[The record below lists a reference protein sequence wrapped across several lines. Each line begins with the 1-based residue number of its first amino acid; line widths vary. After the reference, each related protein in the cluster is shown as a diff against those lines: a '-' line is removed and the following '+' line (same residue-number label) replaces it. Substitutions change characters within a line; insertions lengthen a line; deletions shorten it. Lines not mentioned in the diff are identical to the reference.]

1 VRQVTR
7 RALEDGG
14 FRVLEAA
21 NGRDALALLESVS
34 EPIGLVL
41 TDVVMPGM
49 GGRELADR
57 VEVLRP
63 GTPVL
68 FTSGYT
74 DAEIVRRGL
83 LDPAAAFI
91 QKPFGPEAILRVV
104 RERVDGAS
112 LRSTPAPPPSAAPDA

>member
-1 VRQVTR
+1 
-7 RALEDGG
+7 
-14 FRVLEAA
+14 
-21 NGRDALALLESVS
+21 
-34 EPIGLVL
+34 
-41 TDVVMPGM
+41 
-49 GGRELADR
+49 
-57 VEVLRP
+57 
-63 GTPVL
+63 VL